1 MSKKF
6 ENKVAFITGG
16 STGIGFSTAKRFA
29 EEGAKVVIASSN
41 VERGE
46 AAVKQIKSSGGEAT
60 FIQTDVSQFD
70 QIQRAIE
77 KTIEI
82 YGRLDFAFN
91 NAGTPG
97 KMGSLHTGSEQN
109 WDRVLDVNLK
119 GIWAAMKFEIQ
130 HMIQNGGGVI
140 INNSST
146 AGGRGMAGLS
156 VYNASKFGIHGL
168 TKAAA
173 LEYAK
178 AGVRVNVVM
187 PGPIE
192 TNMIQGM
199 QEYLVPMVP
208 MKRTGDPDDIA
219 NAVLWLCSDEASFVT
234 GVALPVDGGM
244 LES

>member
-1 MSKKF
+1 LSKKF
-6 ENKVAFITGG
+6 ENKVVFITGG

-46 AAVKQIKSSGGEAT
+46 AAIKQIKLSGSEAL

-70 QIQRAIE
+70 QIQKAIE
-77 KTIEI
+77 KTIEN
-82 YGRLDFAFN
+82 YGRLDYAFN

-97 KMGSLHTGSEQN
+97 EMGPLHTGSEEN
-109 WDRVLDVNLK
+109 WDNVLDVNLK
-119 GIWAAMKFEIQ
+119 GIWAAMKFEIE
-130 HMIQNGGGVI
+130 HMAQNGGGVI

-146 AGGRGMAGLS
+146 AGGRGIAGLS

-178 AGVRVNVVM
+178 AGVRVNIVM

-199 QEYLVPMVP
+199 QDYLVSMVP
-208 MKRTGDPDDIA
+208 MEHTGEPDDIA

>member
-1 MSKKF
+1 M
-6 ENKVAFITGG
+6 
-16 STGIGFSTAKRFA
+16 R
-29 EEGAKVVIASSN
+29 
-41 VERGE
+41 
-46 AAVKQIKSSGGEAT
+46 
-60 FIQTDVSQFD
+60 
-70 QIQRAIE
+70 
-77 KTIEI
+77 
-82 YGRLDFAFN
+82 
-91 NAGTPG
+91 P
-97 KMGSLHTGSEQN
+97 LHTGSEQN
-109 WDRVLDVNLK
+109 WDYVLDVNLK
-119 GIWAAMKFEIQ
+119 GIWAAMKFEIE
-130 HMIQNGGGVI
+130 HMAQNGGGVI

-173 LEYAK
+173 LEYAE
-178 AGVRVNVVM
+178 AGIRVNVVM

-199 QEYLVPMVP
+199 QDYLIPMVP

-219 NAVLWLCSDEASFVT
+219 NAVLWLCSEEASFVT